1 MMTAAGYRSR
11 DLLPQQCEIAEKM
24 KAGILVED
32 QSMDHP
38 LFEIFSAV
46 GINATDTCG
55 CSLWDGRVS
64 HCGHLV

>member
-1 MMTAAGYRSR
+1 MIAAGYHSR

-38 LFEIFSAV
+38 LFEIFSAAE
-46 GINATDTCG
+46 INATDTCD
-55 CSLWDGRVS
+55 CSLWDGRVG
-64 HCGHLV
+64 HCGHLA

>member
-1 MMTAAGYRSR
+1 MTAAGYHSR
-11 DLLPQQCEIAEKM
+11 DLLPQQYEIAEKM
-24 KAGILVED
+24 TAGILVED
-32 QSMDHP
+32 QWVDHP
-38 LFEIFSAV
+38 LFEIFSAA

>member
-1 MMTAAGYRSR
+1 MTAVGYHSR

-38 LFEIFSAV
+38 LFESFSAAE
-46 GINATDTCG
+46 INAIDTCD
-55 CSLWDGRVS
+55 CSLWDGRAS
-64 HCGHLV
+64 CCGHLA